1 MRFASRCTF
10 EIQSASV
17 IECNARVGDNAR
29 LFKTSL
35 SISFNFTCPFHRRTR
50 RRSSS
55 CTIQSVRHLLGSGS
69 FCSPRGIDLNHTA
82 YLRLASSFFSHFTRR
97 FPFTRP
103 CFSPASKVSPTTNFM
118 KSSLNSISIFN
129 CFEGYAHFLDMIIW
143 PPSSNQSMMTSQNLG
158 M

>member
-69 FCSPRGIDLNHTA
+69 FCSPCGIDLNHTA
-82 YLRLASSFFSHFTRR
+82 YLRFASSFFCSFYTQIPLYSAM
-97 FPFTRP
+97 FQP
-103 CFSPASKVSPTTNFM
+103 CIQSPTASFM